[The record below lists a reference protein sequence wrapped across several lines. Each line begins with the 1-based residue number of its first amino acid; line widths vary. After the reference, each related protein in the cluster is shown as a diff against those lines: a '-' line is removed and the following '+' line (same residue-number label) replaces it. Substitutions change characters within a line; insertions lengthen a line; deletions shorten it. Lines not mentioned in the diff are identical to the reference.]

1 MLSNATGGSAMLDA
15 TSVTQQR
22 QAPKAGAWAPTWS
35 DLIDGNKGTQAFS
48 SAVSGCAQARMLLAM
63 ETWSELLSC
72 RNPEQVVE
80 HQRRFTAKSMQRC
93 AEELT
98 ALSQLVMR
106 MTACEPSK

>member
-1 MLSNATGGSAMLDA
+1 MLDA

-22 QAPKAGAWAPTWS
+22 QAPQAGAWAPTWS
-35 DLIDGNKGTQAFS
+35 DLIDGNKRALTQWLQGTQAFS
-48 SAVSGCAQARMLLAM
+48 SEVSGCAQARMLLAM

-106 MTACEPSK
+106 MTPCESSK